1 MSKVSA
7 AKVNMQFVTDKKMT
21 LSDCLHAVY
30 EFVHKDDD
38 NGFIHESDKAEK
50 IRPDAEYAYLRQTLD
65 LTDQQIELFAVILE
79 DDLEGMSH
87 SRKVAEKL
95 GVTRI
100 KLLSM
105 KPDMDVLAS
114 KRYILFN
121 ANKVNCMNFIVPL
134 AVVNAVAQNRKP
146 SLKDLEGYSVPKF
159 VNQLE
164 ALYNNYDCDRIDFK
178 TLLSELSILYSCNP
192 QNSLVVAYNN
202 NNLKED
208 LDPYE
213 KSLFNYM
220 LFRNINYNYNCF
232 FWDDYCRLFIE
243 ADMCDEIMEC
253 VEKGELILMKKGLV
267 EHNISDGLGRTDCI
281 RLTDNALK
289 QFAGG
294 KTASARKQRHHF
306 NQAYRIINHN
316 EIVKKQLFFNDSE
329 CKELDRLCTLLQKDN
344 FDQVTAR
351 LKEKGMRRG
360 VACLF
365 YGAPGTGKTA
375 SCYNLC
381 AETGRDIYFVDMSQI
396 KSKWVGES
404 EENLSNLFKAYREA
418 VRTEEV
424 TPIMVWN
431 EADAIFGK
439 RRNVTSAVDKM
450 ENTMQNIILQELE
463 DLEGILI
470 ATTNFSLKDGF
481 DPAMERRFLIK
492 VGFGKPEVDTRTK
505 IWQSMFTDLS
515 DADAHTLATEYDFA
529 GGLIENINRKATVDY
544 ILKGIKPNL
553 DTLRELCRTERLG
566 TQTSGRIGF

>member
-7 AKVNMQFVTDKKMT
+7 KEVNSQMNKDQELTI
-21 LSDCLHAVY
+21 SDCLHAVY
-30 EFVHKDDD
+30 EFVNKDDD
-38 NGFIHESDKAEK
+38 NGFRFHDSVKEEK
-50 IRPDAEYAYLRQTLD
+50 IRPDAEYAYLRQTLE
-65 LTDQQIELFAVILE
+65 LTDQQIDLFAVILE

-87 SRKVAEKL
+87 SGKVADKL
-95 GVTRI
+95 GITRI

-105 KPDMDVLAS
+105 KPDLDVLAS
-114 KRYILFN
+114 KRYILYN
-121 ANKVNCMNFIVPL
+121 ASIINHLFFTVPL
-134 AVVNAVAQNRKP
+134 IVVNAIAQNRKP
-146 SLKDLEGYSVPKF
+146 TIKDLEGYSVPKF

-164 ALYNNYDCDRIDFK
+164 ALYNNFNCDRIDFK

-192 QNSLVVAYNN
+192 KNPLVVAYNN

-213 KSLFNYM
+213 NSLFNYM
-220 LFRNINYNYNCF
+220 LCRNLSGNENCF
-232 FWDDYCRLFIE
+232 AWEDYCKLFVE
-243 ADMCDEIMEC
+243 SDMCDEIMEC

-267 EHNISDGLGRTDCI
+267 EHDSSEGLGRTDCI
-281 RLTDNALK
+281 RFTDNALK
-289 QFAGG
+289 QFAGTKG
-294 KTASARKQRHHF
+294 AVKHKWF
-306 NQAYRIINHN
+306 NPAYRIIKHSD
-316 EIVKKQLFFNDSE
+316 IVSKRLFFNDSE
-329 CKELDRLCTLLQKDN
+329 CKELDRLYTLLQKDN

-351 LKEKGMRRG
+351 LKEKGMRKG

-375 SCYNLC
+375 SCYNLS
-381 AETGRDIYFVDMSQI
+381 AATGRDIYFVDMAQI
-396 KSKWVGES
+396 KSKWVGAS

-515 DADAHTLATEYDFA
+515 DTDAHTLATEYDFA

-553 DTLRELCRTERLG
+553 DSLRELCRAERLG
-566 TQTSGRIGF
+566 TQTTGRIGF

>member
-7 AKVNMQFVTDKKMT
+7 KEVNSQMT
-21 LSDCLHAVY
+21 KDQELTISDCLHAVY
-30 EFVHKDDD
+30 EFVNKDDD
-38 NGFIHESDKAEK
+38 NGFRFHDSVKEEK
-50 IRPDAEYAYLRQTLD
+50 IRPDAEYAYLRQTLE
-65 LTDQQIELFAVILE
+65 LTDQQIDLFAVILE

-87 SRKVAEKL
+87 SGKVADKL
-95 GVTRI
+95 GITRI

-105 KPDMDVLAS
+105 KPDLDVLAS
-114 KRYILFN
+114 KRYILYN
-121 ANKVNCMNFIVPL
+121 ASIINHLFFMVPL
-134 AVVNAVAQNRKP
+134 IVVNAIAQNRKP
-146 SLKDLEGYSVPKF
+146 TIKDLEGYSVPKF
-159 VNQLE
+159 VNQLD
-164 ALYNNYDCDRIDFK
+164 ALYNNFNCDRIDFK

-192 QNSLVVAYNN
+192 QNPLVVAYNN
-202 NNLKED
+202 NHLKED

-213 KSLFNYM
+213 NSLFNYM
-220 LFRNINYNYNCF
+220 LCRNFSSNENCF
-232 FWDDYCRLFIE
+232 AWEDYCKLFVE
-243 ADMCDEIMEC
+243 SDMCDEIMEC
-253 VEKGELILMKKGLV
+253 VEQGELILMKKGLV
-267 EHNISDGLGRTDCI
+267 EHDSSEGLGRTDCI
-281 RLTDNALK
+281 RFTDNALK
-289 QFAGG
+289 QFAGTKG
-294 KTASARKQRHHF
+294 AVKHKRF
-306 NQAYRIINHN
+306 NPAYRIIKHSD
-316 EIVKKQLFFNDSE
+316 IVSKQLFFNDSE

-375 SCYNLC
+375 SCYNIS
-381 AETGRDIYFVDMSQI
+381 AATGRDIYFVDMAQI
-396 KSKWVGES
+396 KSKWVGAS

-492 VGFGKPEVDTRTK
+492 VGFGKPEVDTRAK
-505 IWQSMFTDLS
+505 IWQSMFTELS
-515 DADAHTLATEYDFA
+515 DTDAHTLAAEYDFA

-566 TQTSGRIGF
+566 TQTTGRIGF